1 MSGKIK
7 SLSDRQLF
15 WQTLFETKQLAA
27 QLASLATN
35 HVDGVTYDDL
45 PQYGKVHVVAQSG
58 SNLGDNFQSDTFI
71 VTARLL
77 RGQSEEP
84 IHVLSTF
91 IKVLPSNFL
100 LRKSAYESR
109 VHHREVNMY
118 HHLFAL
124 LREMHADQPIPLDVP
139 DCYYTHLEEVVK
151 GETDGSGTCILL
163 EDLKSENYRM
173 ADKIRGADYRH
184 CHAALTSLAHYHAL
198 TLSAVRKWKDP
209 STGQLSNMPPVAK
222 FVLEEKSMYD
232 VGIIKIL
239 QDFSVSIVNFAKEMG
254 TPDLVEWLAN
264 IQQRMPEIV
273 LIDNL
278 ESSGPLA
285 CILHGDFWN
294 NNMLFKYAEQPRHEQ
309 KEDGTNNGSGASA
322 NVPVSLRMLDF
333 QLSRIGHPIS
343 DVLYFMYTS
352 TMPELR
358 ERHMLVLLRYYFDI
372 LTTDLRL
379 LGISL
384 DNYTWQDF
392 LQDYKQRSLMW
403 MLMGVMILSMTQ
415 NKKVVTSLQ
424 DLDAEEQLKEPK
436 PVNAETEVE
445 PVKGESGMS
454 LEMEETYKNMM
465 ATYVLS
471 DSPALSDRIL
481 KLILEVKA
489 LNHP

>member
-15 WQTLFETKQLAA
+15 WRTLFESKKLAA

-35 HVDGVTYDDL
+35 HVDGITYEDM

-77 RGQSEEP
+77 RGQSEDP
-84 IHVLSTF
+84 VDVLSTF

-109 VHHREVNMY
+109 VHHREINMY
-118 HHLFAL
+118 HHFFAL

-173 ADKIRGADYRH
+173 ADKVRGADYRH
-184 CHAALTSLAHYHAL
+184 CHTALTSLAHYHAL

-209 STGQLSNMPPVAK
+209 STGELSNMPPVAK

-232 VGIIKIL
+232 AGIIKIL
-239 QDFSVSIVNFAKEMG
+239 QDFSVSIVNFAKDMDR
-254 TPDLVEWLAN
+254 PDVVEWLTD

-273 LIDNL
+273 LVDNL

-294 NNMLFKYAEQPRHEQ
+294 NNMLFKYAEQTHHIE
-309 KEDGTNNGSGASA
+309 EDTERASA
-322 NVPVSLRMLDF
+322 DIPVSLRMLDF
-333 QLSRIGHPIS
+333 QLSRIGHPLS

-352 TMPELR
+352 TVPELR
-358 ERHMLVLLRYYFDI
+358 ERYMLVLLRYYFDT

-392 LQDYKQRSLMW
+392 LEDYKKRSLMW
-403 MLMGVMILSMTQ
+403 MLMGVMIVSMTQ

-436 PVNAETEVE
+436 PGRKWND
-445 PVKGESGMS
+445 
-454 LEMEETYKNMM
+454 YKNMM

-481 KLILEVKA
+481 KLILEAKA
-489 LNHP
+489 LTHP